1 MPKHADDLH
10 YINQGLFTA
19 FVPVSKEGEQAWNEL
34 SSVTEGTG
42 KVLTVQAKEFIY
54 QLRKAGYTVTKAPKV
69 KPLSA
74 DQLDSM
80 LKELD
85 GLI

>member
-1 MPKHADDLH
+1 MNTTAKTPTDLH

-34 SSVTEGTG
+34 SAVTEGTG

-69 KPLSA
+69 KPLS
-74 DQLDSM
+74 DDELDSM

-85 GLI
+85 